1 MITPKTAIAKD
12 GRVLPV
18 LEKDYKRL
26 YEQAQKR
33 IEQLEARC
41 RRLQAQVDTADK
53 TGFGSATRSTSF
65 KQKRRVENQKAQQR
79 KAGKK
84 EPSRGKSQ
92 NGGASTNQQ
101 AA

>member
-1 MITPKTAIAKD
+1 MTTLKTAIAKD

-41 RRLQAQVDTADK
+41 RRLQGQVDTADK

-84 EPSRGKSQ
+84 EQSRGQ
-92 NGGASTNQQ
+92 NKGAGASTSGQ